1 LELEG
6 VVALTTVTVMLTT
19 RAKRGLGCLLAALV
33 GLGLADSTIGQT
45 RKEPVPGAEIFGTGI
60 VHRVGIQ
67 LTDQSLDALRK
78 EPREDVKATVQFG
91 TNKLADVGVH
101 LKGRIGSFRSLDD
114 KPALT
119 LDFDKFV
126 AGRRLF
132 GVSKVHLNNS
142 VEDPSYLNEYLGAE
156 LFRAAGLPATRV
168 SHAVVEVNG
177 RKLGLYVL
185 KEAFETEFLGLH
197 FKRTDGNLYEN
208 DPTEDD
214 PGRMKRDLGKGP
226 DDQGD
231 LKSLLGAAAEP
242 DFERRWQRLQSVLD
256 VDRFLSFMAVELLAG
271 HRDGYCLARN
281 NYRLYHDP
289 GAERFVFLPHGM
301 DQLFGRAD
309 LPIRARMS
317 GPVASAIMEMP
328 MGRRLYLERAALML
342 TNVFK
347 AEVLT
352 NLVDQILPR
361 LRAAGSGDVAREL
374 EQGAATVKG
383 RMARRLAN
391 LAKQLGEPELQ
402 PLRFTDSIARLNDWR
417 ALDVPS
423 GGKLEQVNSA
433 DGRAAYYISAG
444 PVTSASWR
452 TKVLLQAG
460 RYRFEGAVRT
470 AGVKPMTFG
479 KNKGAGL
486 RVSAAKLAAP
496 HQIIGDTAWKT
507 IGVDFELSAPET
519 EVELICELRAS
530 DGEAWFDRDALRLLR
545 NR

>member
-1 LELEG
+1 MI
-6 VVALTTVTVMLTT
+6 AA
-19 RAKRGLGCLLAALV
+19 RAGRGFGWVLAVLV
-33 GLGLADSTIGQT
+33 GLGLTGSTGGQPA
-45 RKEPVPGAEIFGTGI
+45 KESVPGAEIFGTGM

-78 EPREDVKATVQFG
+78 EPREDVRATVQFG
-91 TNKLADVGVH
+91 TTTLPDVGVH

-126 AGRRLF
+126 SGRRLF

-142 VEDPSYLNEYLGAE
+142 VEDPSYLNELLGTE

-168 SHAVVEVNG
+168 THALVEING

-214 PGRMKRDLGKGP
+214 PNRMKRDLGKGP
-226 DDQGD
+226 DDQSD
-231 LKSLLGAAAEP
+231 LKNLLQAAAEP
-242 DFERRWQRLQSVLD
+242 AFELRWRRLQSVLD
-256 VDRFLSFMAVELLAG
+256 VDRFLSFMVVEVMAG

-281 NYRLYHDP
+281 NYRIYHDP
-289 GAERFVFLPHGM
+289 GAQKCVFLPHGM

-309 LPIRARMS
+309 LPIRGRMS

-328 MGRRLYLERAALML
+328 MGRRLYLERASLML
-342 TNVFK
+342 TNAFR

-352 NLVDQILPR
+352 NLVDHILPR
-361 LRAAGSGDVAREL
+361 LRTVVSGDAAREL
-374 EQGAATVKG
+374 EQAAEVVKG
-383 RMARRLAN
+383 RMVRRLAN

-402 PLRFTDSIARLNDWR
+402 PLGFTDGIARLNDWR
-417 ALDVPS
+417 ALDVPA
-423 GGKLEQVNSA
+423 GGKVEMANSA
-433 DGRAAYYISAG
+433 DGRASYYINAG

-452 TKVLLQAG
+452 TKVLLRAG

-470 AGVKPMTFG
+470 AGVKPMAFG
-479 KNKGAGL
+479 KSKGAGL

-496 HQIIGDTAWKT
+496 HQIVGDAPWKT
-507 IGVDFELSAPET
+507 IGVDFELAAPET

-530 DGEAWFDRDALRLLR
+530 SGEAWFDRDALRLIR
-545 NR
+545 R